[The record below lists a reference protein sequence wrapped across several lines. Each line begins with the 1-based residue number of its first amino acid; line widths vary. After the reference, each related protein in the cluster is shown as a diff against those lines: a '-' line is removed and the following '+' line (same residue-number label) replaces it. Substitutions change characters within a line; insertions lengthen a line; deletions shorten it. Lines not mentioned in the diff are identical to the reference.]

1 VPKGAAGLQLAA
13 LMRNYYSR
21 YSGVKLNS
29 LGKIAHLRVAL
40 RLCEPA
46 CIIRKIT
53 SRRGDR
59 LAVEKSFS
67 TISRNHQPTRSPMVK
82 MLSIALFLL
91 TLLVVPC
98 EARKVSVGVPVLDVT
113 QSALYVARDRGYFQ
127 KEGLEVDLILMRGGV
142 ANQALIAAGVEFT
155 TVPTA
160 ALQAGLQGAPVKVV
174 LSSFHKPMFWL
185 FSRPNLRTVKELVG
199 KKVAVSSLGAAGDS
213 ALRELFKKN
222 GMDENHDVTVMGI
235 GTTATRL
242 GALANGLVD
251 AAMMTFPHNITAA
264 EQGFR
269 ELMSFISSD
278 IIQLQGAIVTRD
290 GLLQSD
296 PSLVEKFLRATIRG
310 LIYYSTNRNGAAPI
324 LARNAK
330 SSDEL
335 AGKIY
340 DLVKPA
346 LTPEGILSDDLQ
358 KRVMAPLLERVGR
371 KDVATGIFF
380 DFALARKINGEL
392 KAEGWKP

>member
-1 VPKGAAGLQLAA
+1 MRQAVFLCAARRSRFTALAVISSEIIGLKLVGAQGKINPPRCFLEPA
-13 LMRNYYSR
+13 L
-21 YSGVKLNS
+21 SGVY
-29 LGKIAHLRVAL
+29 H
-40 RLCEPA
+40 PA
-46 CIIRKIT
+46 KHPSIRRTTIVQI
-53 SRRGDR
+53 R
-59 LAVEKSFS
+59 LA
-67 TISRNHQPTRSPMVK
+67 
-82 MLSIALFLL
+82 L
-91 TLLVVPC
+91 LLVISLFVTPC
-98 EARKVSVGVPVLDVT
+98 EARKVLVGVPVLDVT
-113 QSALYVARDRGYFQ
+113 QSALYVAKERGYFQ
-127 KEGLEVDLILMRGGV
+127 KEGLEVELILMRGGV
-142 ANQALIAAGVEFT
+142 ANQALIGANVEFT

-174 LSSFHKPMFWL
+174 FSSFHKPMFWL
-185 FSRPNLRTVKELVG
+185 FSKQAIRNVKELTG

-222 GMDENHDVTVMGI
+222 GMDENHDVVVLAI

-242 GALANGLVD
+242 GALASGVVD

-269 ELMSFISSD
+269 ELTSFVASD

-296 PSLVEKFLRATIRG
+296 SLLVEKFLRATMRG
-310 LIYYSTNRNGAAPI
+310 LIYYSTNRRGAVPI

-335 AGKIY
+335 AGRIY

-346 LTPEGILSDDLQ
+346 LTPDGILNDDLQ

-371 KDVATGIFF
+371 KDAAVGKFF
-380 DFALARKINGEL
+380 DFALARKIQAEL